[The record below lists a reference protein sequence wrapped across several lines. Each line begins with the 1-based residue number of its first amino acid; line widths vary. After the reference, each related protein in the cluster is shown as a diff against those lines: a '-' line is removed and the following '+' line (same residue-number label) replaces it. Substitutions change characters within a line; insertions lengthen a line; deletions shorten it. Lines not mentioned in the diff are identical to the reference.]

1 MRKFGVCLALTGASF
16 WLTGCGFFG
25 GQSST
30 SSSSS
35 RGGVA
40 VVDLD
45 KVAAETGK
53 SQEMREAL
61 EMTENS
67 YKQQLAQFQA
77 EATAKLQAK
86 IDDLKA
92 KGDDATE
99 DAKRDAV
106 NFKVD
111 ATNKLAQ
118 AQNVA
123 GANLGK
129 IRQDQI
135 AKFRTEL
142 KPIIQDVMAK
152 RGMSVV
158 IPKNE
163 GLLLSVDPGV
173 DITDEVIKG
182 YRANRPAAAAP
193 AKETAAK
200 PAAEKRTAAR
210 DESKN

>member
-30 SSSSS
+30 PSSSS

-53 SQEMREAL
+53 SQEMRESL

-67 YKQQLAQFQA
+67 YKQELAQFQA
-77 EATAKLQAK
+77 QATAKLQAK
-86 IDDLKA
+86 IDDLKS
-92 KGDDATE
+92 KGDEATDE
-99 DAKRDAV
+99 AKRDAV

-111 ATNKLAQ
+111 ATNKLTQ
-118 AQNVA
+118 AQNLA
-123 GANLGK
+123 GAKLGE
-129 IRQDQI
+129 IRQNQI

-142 KPIIQDVMAK
+142 KPIIQEVMAK

-173 DITDEVIKG
+173 DITDDVIKG
-182 YRANRPAAAAP
+182 YRAAKPAAAP

-200 PAAEKRTAAR
+200 AAEKKTASR
-210 DESKN
+210 EESKN